1 MESITYT
8 TEKAPAPAGPYSQA
22 KQRGNILALAGQVG
36 IDPHSGALAESFEDQ
51 ATVAFSNLGA
61 VLAEAGASMA
71 DVVML
76 RVYLTDT
83 ADFTAMNTIFAEFVP
98 EPLPARTT
106 IYTGLPEGMRIEIDG
121 LAVV

>member
-1 MESITYT
+1 MESITYL
-8 TEKAPAPAGPYSQA
+8 TEKAPSPAGPYSQA
-22 KQRGNILALAGQVG
+22 KQRGRILALAGQVG
-36 IDPHSGALAESFEDQ
+36 VDPRSGVLAEGFEDQ
-51 ATVAFSNLGA
+51 AAMAFSNLGA
-61 VLAEAGASMA
+61 VLTEAGASFD

-83 ADFTAMNTIFAEFVP
+83 ADFHAMNTIFAEFVP

-106 IYTGLPEGMRIEIDG
+106 IYVGLPEGMRIEIDA